1 MSIRI
6 VANEIGP
13 VNSRK
18 STKALTI
25 DISMEKVDEERLIA
39 IRDLVCQFPGVQ
51 PLYLRFHS
59 PDGHEIRLKADPGY
73 SVRDEETLRAKLTE
87 LLS

>member
-1 MSIRI
+1 
-6 VANEIGP
+6 
-13 VNSRK
+13 
-18 STKALTI
+18 
-25 DISMEKVDEERLIA
+25 MEKVDEERLIA

-51 PLYLRFHS
+51 PLYLRFRS

-87 LLS
+87 LLA